1 MVGNDVAISVA
12 VEQVIYYSSLVFTRL
27 KGGIILCR
35 FSSY

>member
-27 KGGIILCR
+27 KGGIILFR